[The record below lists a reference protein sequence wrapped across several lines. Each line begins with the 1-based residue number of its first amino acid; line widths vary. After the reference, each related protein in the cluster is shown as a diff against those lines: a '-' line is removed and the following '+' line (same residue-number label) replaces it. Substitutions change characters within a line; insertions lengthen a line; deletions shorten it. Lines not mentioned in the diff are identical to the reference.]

1 MLLSPSLSPSHYSL
15 SNWLGSWVPPLIILS
30 PPLSLTH
37 TLTHVL
43 SLFYSFTDSHTLTD
57 QSTISPVIP
66 VQVTTSNSSKAAC
79 SWPSPGSRTL
89 WSSVFVCPCV
99 KVCFVFI
106 LNNALIFRWALKK
119 RTLFTLKRQN
129 ATFPKTA
136 VEILYINYINY
147 IL

>member
-1 MLLSPSLSPSHYSL
+1 MWMTQRVKSCDPRFGSETSLCAPLSYKTLLSSPPPCTTLLSPSLSPSHYSL

-57 QSTISPVIP
+57 QSTLSPVIP

-89 WSSVFVCPCV
+89 WSSVFVCPCACLCKGV
-99 KVCFVFI
+99 FCFHI
-106 LNNALIFRWALKK
+106 
-119 RTLFTLKRQN
+119 
-129 ATFPKTA
+129 
-136 VEILYINYINY
+136 E
-147 IL
+147 